1 MKRDWNLIREILL
14 RFESMPNINL
24 QNFLGKSNLT
34 ADEED
39 NDEMAYQIK
48 LLLQTELLDYPK
60 HTDENSP
67 FIIGL
72 SWKGHEFLDLIRDDS
87 NWEDVK
93 LISSDIGFQ
102 SYDSLVQILKDIFAL
117 KLRHRFS
124 DYTTE
129 KLLELC
135 REDEVKDEEG

>member
-24 QNFLGKSNLT
+24 QNFLGKAKLT

-39 NDEMAYQIK
+39 NDDMAYQIK

-67 FIIGL
+67 FIVGL

-87 NWEDVK
+87 SWEDAK

-102 SYDSLVQILKDIFAL
+102 SYDSLVQILKDIFTY
-117 KLRHRFS
+117 KLRHRMS
-124 DYTTE
+124 DYFTE
-129 KLLELC
+129 KLLESS
-135 REDEVKDEEG
+135 DEGEENNEEG